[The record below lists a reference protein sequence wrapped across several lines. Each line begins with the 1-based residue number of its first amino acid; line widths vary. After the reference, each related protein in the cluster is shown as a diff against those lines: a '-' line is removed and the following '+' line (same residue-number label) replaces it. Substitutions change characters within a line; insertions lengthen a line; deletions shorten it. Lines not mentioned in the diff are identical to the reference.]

1 MNLFAQTL
9 DKLRGKSDRSSTARP
24 FTDLSAHKMIR
35 QSRQMGA
42 MLNIENPFFRMTEGL
57 KGRQLLIDGKPVINF
72 AWTDYLGLSQ
82 HPNMIAAATEAT
94 RQYGTSISAS
104 QMVSGYTALHRE
116 LEREIADFVGVDA
129 SLVFTS
135 GHQANLSTIGAL
147 MTEGDLVVYDEFTHN
162 SGVMGTRL
170 SGATARSFR
179 HNRLDK
185 LEAILRD
192 ERAKHRNALVI
203 VEGQYSADGDVPDLA
218 RVVEIKEKYGAWLM
232 VDEAH
237 SAGVIGR
244 TGRGCAEYC
253 EVDPRKVDIWMGV
266 LSKAFGSVGGYVA
279 GDTDLIDILRFSAPG
294 FVFSVG
300 LSPSNSAAALT
311 ALRIVKNEPQRVKRL
326 HDNGALFLKEARER
340 GLDTGRALGFGM
352 LPVMVGP
359 STRAAKLVQR
369 MYERGINVSLIIYP
383 GVPLNAGRL
392 RFFLTSEHTP
402 EEIHTAI
409 EAVQEEFKKV

>member
-409 EAVQEEFKKV
+409 EAVQEEFKSV